1 MTIGNLDLK
10 SEKNNYFSLSAEY
23 VHERFSVSVNAFYN
37 NIRDM
42 IDYNTI
48 ATGDKAMEQ
57 YGHKEVRQRD
67 NIAEAKVHG
76 INVSAN
82 AYLGAGFN
90 LSGGYT
96 HLNTQDVELE
106 QPIDKSIKK
115 RIQYQCPM
123 GAFMENISVEY
134 KFERPYQQQAFL

>member
-1 MTIGNLDLK
+1 MDLK
-10 SEKNNYFSLSAEY
+10 SEKNNYFSLSESMY
-23 VHERFSVSVNAFYN
+23 MSVFQYQSMLFYN

-76 INVSAN
+76 INVS
-82 AYLGAGFN
+82 
-90 LSGGYT
+90 
-96 HLNTQDVELE
+96 
-106 QPIDKSIKK
+106 
-115 RIQYQCPM
+115 PM
-123 GAFMENISVEY
+123 HT
-134 KFERPYQQQAFL
+134 

>member
-1 MTIGNLDLK
+1 
-10 SEKNNYFSLSAEY
+10 
-23 VHERFSVSVNAFYN
+23 
-37 NIRDM
+37 M

-67 NIAEAKVHG
+67 NIAEAKVYG

-106 QPIDKSIKK
+106 QPIDKVLK

-123 GAFMENISVEY
+123 GAFMEDISVEH
-134 KFERPYQQQAFL
+134 KFERSYQQQTFL

>member
-1 MTIGNLDLK
+1 
-10 SEKNNYFSLSAEY
+10 
-23 VHERFSVSVNAFYN
+23 
-37 NIRDM
+37 M

-67 NIAEAKVHG
+67 NIAEAKVYG

-90 LSGGYT
+90 F
-96 HLNTQDVELE
+96 
-106 QPIDKSIKK
+106 K
-115 RIQYQCPM
+115 RRIY
-123 GAFMENISVEY
+123 SS
-134 KFERPYQQQAFL
+134 

>member
-1 MTIGNLDLK
+1 
-10 SEKNNYFSLSAEY
+10 
-23 VHERFSVSVNAFYN
+23 
-37 NIRDM
+37 M

-90 LSGGYT
+90 LSGGLHSY
-96 HLNTQDVELE
+96 LIPKMWKLE
-106 QPIDKSIKK
+106 QPIDK
-115 RIQYQCPM
+115 
-123 GAFMENISVEY
+123 V
-134 KFERPYQQQAFL
+134 

>member
-1 MTIGNLDLK
+1 
-10 SEKNNYFSLSAEY
+10 
-23 VHERFSVSVNAFYN
+23 
-37 NIRDM
+37 M

-106 QPIDKSIKK
+106 QPIDKSIKNAYNINAQWAHSWK
-115 RIQYQCPM
+115 IYRLNINLNGRI
-123 GAFMENISVEY
+123 
-134 KFERPYQQQAFL
+134 KQQAFSLKVTVMLPSINCGI

>member
-1 MTIGNLDLK
+1 
-10 SEKNNYFSLSAEY
+10 
-23 VHERFSVSVNAFYN
+23 
-37 NIRDM
+37 
-42 IDYNTI
+42 
-48 ATGDKAMEQ
+48 MEQ

-67 NIAEAKVHG
+67 NIAEAKVYG

-106 QPIDKSIKK
+106 QPIDKVLKTHTISMPNG
-115 RIQYQCPM
+115 RIHGRYI
-123 GAFMENISVEY
+123 G
-134 KFERPYQQQAFL
+134 

>member
-96 HLNTQDVELE
+96 HLNTQDVELG
-106 QPIDKSIKK
+106 QPIDK
-115 RIQYQCPM
+115 
-123 GAFMENISVEY
+123 V
-134 KFERPYQQQAFL
+134 

>member
-90 LSGGYT
+90 F
-96 HLNTQDVELE
+96 
-106 QPIDKSIKK
+106 K
-115 RIQYQCPM
+115 RRIH
-123 GAFMENISVEY
+123 SS
-134 KFERPYQQQAFL
+134 